1 MSTFTH
7 APPYSISGQTG
18 KSLGAARLPLEALG
32 VSSLQPEFSSME
44 EDTVEW
50 TQRGGDAPEFMQE
63 ISIWDATGRRVF
75 TGNVTAADPIWDGSG
90 LTTWNITVSGPWWWL
105 EQAQLT
111 SLVSDTFDNSAERM
125 NFIFP
130 AGDLAISLRIL
141 LDKMQ
146 SLGVPLRC
154 GEIDPTFDV
163 PQLTL
168 QGVTAADALRNMLG
182 WIPDAMT
189 SVRYD
194 TDGLPYLD
202 ITRRATA
209 PSIALDVSS
218 KVLSGPPSLRAERQL
233 RPTSV
238 SVQSMSVSAAGERI
252 YDMQTAGDITGETG
266 VLGRQLLAVSG
277 PGRPD
282 YREVPIDKVTL
293 KTTTSLNTLFYAR
306 HAGLAGVGYTAG
318 SWALVVGAQTIFA
331 SGFSRTITGSQKW
344 TVNDVAGS
352 SSLAYD
358 YFVIGE
364 KLPEWWIEHGV
375 KPQECTVSALFMG
388 DSDLMSADQIALAT
402 SWGFGVYDNYCF
414 AELTASF
421 QAIPL
426 SYPAITTIVR
436 PRDRSLVQPHPN
448 LAENLYAAQNWTPY
462 TGTVPLSP
470 GSSEIPLP
478 GSTVNIR
485 GALPEWSTMSAL
497 VTGTQLDLATGAAEL
512 VIGAPPRLA
521 ASALID
527 QFQRAT
533 SGRMINL

>member
-1 MSTFTH
+1 MNYFTH

-18 KSLGAARLPLEALG
+18 KSLSAVRVPLENLG
-32 VSSLQPEFSSME
+32 VSSLQPVFSSME
-44 EDTVEW
+44 ADTVEW

-111 SLVSDTFDNSAERM
+111 SLVSDTFGNSAERM

-130 AGDLAISLRIL
+130 EGELAASLRAL

-154 GEIDPTFDV
+154 GEIASTFIV

-168 QGVTAADALRNMLG
+168 QGTTAADAMRDMLG

-194 TDGLPYLD
+194 TDGLPALN

-209 PSIALDVSS
+209 PSIALDASS
-218 KVLSGPPSLRAERQL
+218 GVISSPPDLLAERQL

-293 KTTTSLNTLFYAR
+293 KTVTSLASIFNLR
-306 HAGLAGVGYTAG
+306 HAGLAAVGGGWNLTLAAG
-318 SWALVVGAQTIFA
+318 TMEWAG
-331 SGFSRTITGSQKW
+331 GSRAVTGSHKW
-344 TVNDVAGS
+344 TVNDVPGSAG
-352 SSLAYD
+352 AYSN
-358 YFVIGE
+358 YVSGE
-364 KLPEWWIEHGV
+364 KLPEWWIEHGA
-375 KPQECTVSALFMG
+375 KPQEIKVSATFYAETASLT
-388 DSDLMSADQIALAT
+388 DEQRALAT
-402 SWGFGVYDNYCF
+402 GSGWNAALSAWVVYC
-414 AELTASF
+414 ELEISF

-426 SYPAITTIVR
+426 SYPTTTTIVR

-462 TGTVPLSP
+462 TGTVPLAP
-470 GSSEIPLP
+470 GTSEIPLP
-478 GSTVNIR
+478 GSILHIR
-485 GALPEWSTMSAL
+485 GAVPEWATMGAL
-497 VTGTQLDLATGAAEL
+497 ITGTQLDLATGAAEL